1 MLMVLPLVEML
12 TAPVALIDDVAG
24 TDAITEPPLLLN
36 VTHRRRRYELAKFKS
51 ETSKSRQIA
60 LKRLKLLWEVKNCI
74 ALCTLPWVMPTP

>member
-36 VTHRRRRYELAKFKS
+36 VTPLELAKLRVWNVD
-51 ETSKSRQIA
+51 EPPDA
-60 LKRLKLLWEVKNCI
+60 LKAWLL
-74 ALCTLPWVMPTP
+74 